1 MPGSTLAE
9 SGDVDGGR
17 AELQR
22 ALEIDPENRA
32 AKGALGRLTGAGKPP
47 AP

>member
-1 MPGSTLAE
+1 MLGSTLAE

-22 ALEIDPENRA
+22 ALEIDPETARRR
-32 AKGALGRLTGAGKPP
+32 GRWGV
-47 AP
+47 

>member
-1 MPGSTLAE
+1 MLAE
-9 SGDVDGGR
+9 SGEVEAGR

-22 ALEIDPENRA
+22 ALELDPSNRA